1 MVIFDSTKG
10 LWLFTNS
17 LKTSS
22 PNVSVV
28 FGFKNKMPLVILPSL
43 YLYNLPFKCSWF
55 VQESITGRVARYPIS
70 GTGKSGFNQSFL
82 VDRLWPTVYDPMHC
96 SKTGFPVLY
105 HLLEFPQTHVHLV
118 DDAIQPSHRLLPS
131 SPPALSPSKHQGL
144 FLWVGSSRQVA
155 KVLEL
160 QLQHQSLQW
169 IFMIYFL

>member
-96 SKTGFPVLY
+96 SKTGFPVLHY
-105 HLLEFPQTHVHLV
+105 LLEVKLMSIESVLPFNHLV
-118 DDAIQPSHRLLPS
+118 LCHPLLLLPS
-131 SPPALSPSKHQGL
+131 TFPSIRVFSNESALRIRWLKYWDFSFSISP
-144 FLWVGSSRQVA
+144 
-155 KVLEL
+155 
-160 QLQHQSLQW
+160 
-169 IFMIYFL
+169 